1 MRVGDAARQVGTSA
15 RMLRYAEQLGLVAP
29 ARTAG
34 GYRDYR
40 ERDLLAAAA
49 ALRLQARYRVTPAAL
64 AFGLRALHDPG
75 VASSLRQLAGLAR
88 GRRGPA
94 GGVRPEGSGEPR
106 RGAPVGQGRSPKGCP
121 GGKGRGPEG
130 VPRSIGPPGPATAL
144 DFETAKARRLLRLAA

>member
-34 GYRDYR
+34 GYRDYG

-64 AFGLRALHDPG
+64 AFALRALEDPE
-75 VASSLRQLAGLAR
+75 VAGSLRRLAR
-88 GRRGPA
+88 LRSGPD
-94 GGVRPEGSGEPR
+94 
-106 RGAPVGQGRSPKGCP
+106 RGA
-121 GGKGRGPEG
+121 
-130 VPRSIGPPGPATAL
+130 AL
-144 DFETAKARRLLRLAA
+144 DFETAKARRLLRLAS

>member
-64 AFGLRALHDPG
+64 AFGLRVLHDPE
-75 VASSLRQLAGLAR
+75 VASSLRQLADFAR
-88 GRRGPA
+88 GRRGP
-94 GGVRPEGSGEPR
+94 GN
-106 RGAPVGQGRSPKGCP
+106 
-121 GGKGRGPEG
+121 PEG
-130 VPRSIGPPGPATAL
+130 VPRSIGRGPGNPEGVPRSIGRGPGNPATAL
-144 DFETAKARRLLRLAA
+144 DFETAKARRLLRLAS

>member
-64 AFGLRALHDPG
+64 AFGLRALQDPE

-88 GRRGPA
+88 GDL
-94 GGVRPEGSGEPR
+94 
-106 RGAPVGQGRSPKGCP
+106 
-121 GGKGRGPEG
+121 
-130 VPRSIGPPGPATAL
+130 PGPATAL
-144 DFETAKARRLLRLAA
+144 DFETAKARRLLRLAS

>member
-49 ALRLQARYRVTPAAL
+49 ALRLQARYRVTPADIERYGPLL
-64 AFGLRALHDPG
+64 AAAAGR
-75 VASSLRQLAGLAR
+75 VSAGL
-88 GRRGPA
+88 
-94 GGVRPEGSGEPR
+94 
-106 RGAPVGQGRSPKGCP
+106 GASPP
-121 GGKGRGPEG
+121 
-130 VPRSIGPPGPATAL
+130 
-144 DFETAKARRLLRLAA
+144 LAEL

>member
-34 GYRDYR
+34 GYRDYH

-64 AFGLRALHDPG
+64 AFGLRALHDPE
-75 VASSLRQLAGLAR
+75 VASSLRQLAGLAH
-88 GRRGPA
+88 
-94 GGVRPEGSGEPR
+94 
-106 RGAPVGQGRSPKGCP
+106 GAS
-121 GGKGRGPEG
+121 
-130 VPRSIGPPGPATAL
+130 PGPATAL
-144 DFETAKARRLLRLAA
+144 DFETAKARRLLRLAS